1 MNTFLMCYMKK
12 LKEAWND
19 SLPWWVNPWSAY
31 LEMKRSEDFWYRQ
44 WVDLRVGKTKKIRKP
59 KNGGRK

>member
-1 MNTFLMCYMKK
+1 MKK